1 MKHKIENSQS
11 TFDFE
16 RTRRGHA
23 GVTRKRRKY
32 FVEKL
37 LDYRNQNQ
45 HSSQHLGNRTGSLS
59 SEHLSEVVHYIH
71 KLIPP
76 VLVRKSPLPSS
87 HDKPLRIKK
96 PTTTTTI
103 TVYQVKVKGEA
114 CNRTKCQSLS
124 RFLQH
129 EATRN
134 ISFCLDEGL
143 HGVVAIQKCKILSS
157 WL

>member
-1 MKHKIENSQS
+1 MKHRQK
-11 TFDFE
+11 
-16 RTRRGHA
+16 TRRALSISRDHA
-23 GVTRKRRKY
+23 EVTRKRRKY

-45 HSSQHLGNRTGSLS
+45 HSSQHLGNRTGSFS
-59 SEHLSEVVHYIH
+59 SENFSEMVHYIH

-87 HDKPLRIKK
+87 HDKPLRIKNL
-96 PTTTTTI
+96 TTTTI

-124 RFLQH
+124 RFL
-129 EATRN
+129 
-134 ISFCLDEGL
+134 
-143 HGVVAIQKCKILSS
+143 
-157 WL
+157 